1 MKRTLGRTIIK
12 DDLALI
18 ETDEC
23 TDKPEASGLPRA
35 EMIGLL
41 PEYCTAADPE
51 PSCLWLPLVP
61 FIAAGHCPLL
71 HLT

>member
-1 MKRTLGRTIIK
+1 MKRTLGRAIIE

-18 ETDEC
+18 ETDKY
-23 TDKPEASGLPRA
+23 TDKPEAPGLPRA
-35 EMIGLL
+35 EMIDLL
-41 PEYCTAADPE
+41 PEYCNAEDPE